1 MPLNR
6 RKFLGRTAATSA
18 GAALASAA
26 AAVPAEAR
34 GHGRPRRRYA
44 FTVMGTTDLHGN
56 VFNWDYFTDAE
67 FDDAAHNDVGLAK
80 ISTLVDQV
88 RKEKGRRNTLLIDA
102 GDTIQGTQL
111 SYYYARVDPITGEGG
126 PVHPMAQ
133 AMNAIGYDAAAL
145 GNHEFNYG
153 IPVLRKFEE
162 QCDFPLLGAN
172 ALDAKTLRPAFPP
185 YWMTRLRTPCGR
197 DVKVAVL
204 GLTNPGIAIWDK
216 VNVQGKMTFPGLEEQ
231 AAKWVPR
238 LRSMGADVVIV
249 SAHSGTSGTSSYGD
263 QVPYVE
269 NAAALVAEKVAGI
282 DAILVGHA
290 HVEIPESRVVNK
302 ETGREVVLSEPL
314 KWGQRLTLF
323 DFELEWERGRWQV
336 ASVSAKVLNSNTAEE
351 DPRIVRLLDA
361 EHKKV
366 VGYVNQVIGTCSAAM
381 TATEAPYK
389 DAPIVDFINHVQAE
403 TVKAALAGTEY
414 ADLPVLSQASCF
426 SRTAAIPAG
435 EVTIRQVAG
444 LYPFENTLEARVL
457 TGAQL
462 KDYLEFSARYY
473 VQTPAGGDVDP
484 AKLTNASDIPDYNYD
499 AVGGLTYEIDIAKAP
514 GSRIAELG
522 FDGKPVD
529 EEARFVLAVNN
540 YRASGGGNF
549 PHVAAA
555 KQVWANS
562 EEIRNTIIAWVQAK
576 GTIDVSRFG
585 SVDWKLVRAIAR
597 RRKAL
602 VAELLGRFGNAA
614 SVRATPREPRS
625 QPQTGPRAGSGGA
638 AALTPFRRAA
648 GTA

>member
-26 AAVPAEAR
+26 AVVPAEAR

-67 FDDAAHNDVGLAK
+67 FDDTAHNDVGLAK

-111 SYYYARVDPITGEGG
+111 SYYYARVDPITGADG

-172 ALDAKTLRPAFPP
+172 ALDAKTLRPAFAP

-302 ETGREVVLSEPL
+302 ETGHEVVLSEPL

-336 ASVSAKVLNSNTAEE
+336 ASVSAKVLNSNAAEE
-351 DPRIVRLLDA
+351 DPRIVRLLGD

-366 VGYVNQVIGTCSAAM
+366 VGYVNQVIGTSTAAM
-381 TATEAPYK
+381 AATEAAYK
-389 DAPIVDFINHVQAE
+389 DVPILDFINHVQSE

-414 ADLPVLSQASCF
+414 AALPVLSQASCF
-426 SRTAAIPAG
+426 SRTASIPAG

-457 TGAQL
+457 TGAQV
-462 KDYLEFSARYY
+462 KEYLEFSARYY
-473 VQTPAGGDVDP
+473 VQTAPGGDVDP
-484 AKLTNASDIPDYNYD
+484 SKLTNADNTPDYNYD

-514 GSRIAELG
+514 GSRIAKLS
-522 FDGKPVD
+522 FDGKPID
-529 EEARFVLAVNN
+529 EKAQFVLAVNN

-549 PHVAAA
+549 PHVASA

-562 EEIRNTIIAWVQAK
+562 EEIRNTIIAWVQAEK
-576 GTIDVSRFG
+576 TIDVSRFA
-585 SVDWKLVRAIAR
+585 SVDWKLTRDGAPV
-597 RRKAL
+597 
-602 VAELLGRFGNAA
+602 F
-614 SVRATPREPRS
+614 PD
-625 QPQTGPRAGSGGA
+625 AG
-638 AALTPFRRAA
+638 
-648 GTA
+648 